1 MTNMMTNTISP
12 ASMQYWG
19 MLRGLNDNVKRE
31 LVVLLVN
38 SIGVSGNADEA
49 ADEIQ
54 RKQKLMSLAGC
65 WADTPD
71 GDEYYEMMRHR
82 NDGRPA
88 NREVRS
94 FDE

>member
-1 MTNMMTNTISP
+1 MRANVISP
-12 ASMQYWG
+12 TSVQYWG

-38 SIGVSGNADEA
+38 SIGTTTDTVLGAEDEKL
-49 ADEIQ
+49 
-54 RKQKLMSLAGC
+54 RKQKLMSLAGS
-65 WADTPD
+65 WADAPD
-71 GDEYYEMMRHR
+71 GDEYYEMMNHR

-88 NREVRS
+88 NREIRS